1 MATKFSSAL
10 VSHTPA
16 TTFGPSTF
24 SPPPTLPFLT
34 LPFLPEIPSLLANAS
49 RLMCAGSST
58 DPDTQTLAPIRGCT
72 DDTPTVIIPLSC
84 DRAMV
89 FRSCLSIVII
99 SMYAVEEYTVHGGD
113 CGSQICAR
121 TLKRLRKHHSPG
133 LCLLMST
140 LVSWLFL
147 LPPTH
152 CLLELG
158 GTLHAGPSGLKVDK
172 AVSHSPAWA
181 GVPIRALLFYP
192 RHGWTPRGDTHPA
205 HTESS

>member
-1 MATKFSSAL
+1 M
-10 VSHTPA
+10 
-16 TTFGPSTF
+16 
-24 SPPPTLPFLT
+24 
-34 LPFLPEIPSLLANAS
+34 PSLLCQLARVSINTHSAITYYILPPSLFHLAHAS
-49 RLMCAGSST
+49 RLMCAGSNT
-58 DPDTQTLAPIRGCT
+58 DPDAQILAPICGCT

-89 FRSCLSIVII
+89 FRSCLSLVII
-99 SMYAVEEYTVHGGD
+99 SMYAVEQYTVHGGD

-121 TLKRLRKHHSPG
+121 SLRRLRKHHSPG
-133 LCLLMST
+133 LCLLMPT

-158 GTLHAGPSGLKVDK
+158 GTLHAGPSGIKVDK

-181 GVPIRALLFYP
+181 GVPIRALMFYP
-192 RHGWTPRGDTHPA
+192 RHGWTRGDTHPA